1 MNKISGYI
9 LSMLLVLVALVM
21 ANILVLGFIVLKPW
35 GTKDALSAEN
45 ISGGVIYENGTYSIN
60 PEVASKLDEH
70 SSFAMILNNEGK
82 VVWSYNCPSELPS
95 SYELK
100 DVASF
105 SRWYLMDYPVY
116 TQIRDEGLL
125 ILGLPKNSTWKYR
138 FDFSMTTVTGLVSAL
153 PFIILIDI
161 VLLILLPILITRHWL
176 KAREKSRTEW
186 IAGVSHDIRTPLSI
200 VMGSVEKGSAAEKQ
214 CFRIR
219 DLIGNLNTENKL
231 DSGTGKW
238 NKESIALAPLLREIL
253 CDYINT
259 YEEDYTFNP
268 EIDENLEDF
277 KISADSALIRRMID
291 NLINNSILHNEKGC
305 EIDVTLEKAPGGKA
319 KLTILDNGEGADE
332 VKIKSLNAEIKSD
345 YLPEHGLGIRVVKQV
360 AKKYKYSVKFS
371 SVPGEY
377 FKSELILK

>member
-1 MNKISGYI
+1 MKKISGYI

-45 ISGGVIYENGTYSIN
+45 ISGGVTYENGTYYIN

-138 FDFSMTTVTGLVSAL
+138 FDFSMTTMTGLVSAL

-319 KLTILDNGEGADE
+319 KLTVLDNGEGADE